1 MGIGL
6 SIERSKPGRRE
17 TRRRRRR
24 RVFGARSRRGAQLVD
39 DGRRRVVVRFSSDEF
54 RRWTHRCVRGTVKP
68 AYEAFVSPSFVVSRR
83 ADETRA
89 RGTRESII
97 NHHPL
102 SLHGPAPLL
111 HDEPAPERFPA
122 PFPSPLFVHD
132 RVRRVAQRH
141 PRQSSQERTRIVV
154 EVEPFLRGTVSRLS
168 RGRGRGFDRC
178 RRRRR
183 CRRSRA
189 LGRDARSRH
198 RPRSTSECEASDWF
212 PSRGAR
218 ARRGRDESAA
228 RMRDDARGH
237 SGDVDVEDSVGD
249 DGDGTTR
256 ALRVGAS
263 EVYSESVGETERR
276 RRDQSAR
283 LENSHASH
291 WAALAGNARAITGD
305 APR

>member
-154 EVEPFLRGTVSRLS
+154 EVEARIRVLLAVSRLS
-168 RGRGRGFDRC
+168 RGRGRGFDR
-178 RRRRR
+178 RLRRRR

-198 RPRSTSECEASDWF
+198 RPRTTSECEASDWF
-212 PSRGAR
+212 PSRGTR
-218 ARRGRDESAA
+218 ARRERE
-228 RMRDDARGH
+228 
-237 SGDVDVEDSVGD
+237 
-249 DGDGTTR
+249 TTR
-256 ALRVGAS
+256 V
-263 EVYSESVGETERR
+263 ETRDGRR
-276 RRDQSAR
+276 RRRRRSGR
-283 LENSHASH
+283 G
-291 WAALAGNARAITGD
+291 W
-305 APR
+305 

>member
-154 EVEPFLRGTVSRLS
+154 EVEARIRVLLAVSRLS
-168 RGRGRGFDRC
+168 RGRGRGFDR
-178 RRRRR
+178 RLRRRR

-198 RPRSTSECEASDWF
+198 RPRTTSECEASDWF
-212 PSRGAR
+212 PSRGTRVRRERETTRVETWAKTKIQWERMVMELKVRYESVRRRSIRSRSERRRDGGATRAR
-218 ARRGRDESAA
+218 DWKIPTRATGRRWRGTRGRSRGTRRGR
-228 RMRDDARGH
+228 G
-237 SGDVDVEDSVGD
+237 
-249 DGDGTTR
+249 
-256 ALRVGAS
+256 L
-263 EVYSESVGETERR
+263 
-276 RRDQSAR
+276 
-283 LENSHASH
+283 
-291 WAALAGNARAITGD
+291 
-305 APR
+305 